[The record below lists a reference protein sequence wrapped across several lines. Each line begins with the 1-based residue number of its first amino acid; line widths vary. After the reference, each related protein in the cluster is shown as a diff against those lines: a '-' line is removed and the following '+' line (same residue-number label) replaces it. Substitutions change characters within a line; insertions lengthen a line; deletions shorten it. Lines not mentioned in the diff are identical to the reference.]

1 MNRFNEPDTSRE
13 KGQDRDVRPNWYDT
27 LRREPG
33 QMSKEPTLAQMRKI
47 KEEST
52 MKHAYAPTRNKGR
65 MAIGAIV
72 AAGVVFGGVWGAS
85 SAGWLD
91 NGTPNVA
98 QTQGIGQV
106 QNAPGS
112 GGSNAGGA
120 VGGGQTDEEKEVV
133 IAAEAA
139 AEAEARKVAETFKRE
154 DLTVTQE
161 QLDVFKSEFRS
172 GDDDGAGI
180 VKWIER
186 RQKEL
191 SPYAENEFLA
201 IYFNNQ
207 AGNIPYE
214 AAINTDSEL
223 SVDHVQMTMR
233 ELEKAN
239 ERVTQVTFDYTL
251 DIIFSSGRDL
261 LPMKGSIRMQNGE
274 DGWKVLKDTPQK
286 ASYLELYKLARP
298 NVADGE

>member
-1 MNRFNEPDTSRE
+1 MNRFNEPDNSRQ

-27 LRREPG
+27 LSREPG

-52 MKHAYAPTRNKGR
+52 MKHTYVPARNKGK

-72 AAGVVFGGVWGAS
+72 AAGIIFGGVLGAN

-91 NGTPNVA
+91 GGTPNA
-98 QTQGIGQV
+98 APTQIAGQT

-120 VGGGQTDEEKEVV
+120 VGGGQTEEQKAL
-133 IAAEAA
+133 IAGEAA
-139 AEAEARKVAETFKRE
+139 AEAEARQMAETFKRE
-154 DLTVTQE
+154 DLTVTQA
-161 QLDVFKSEFRS
+161 QLDVFKSEFQS

-186 RQKEL
+186 RQGEL
-191 SPYAENEFLA
+191 SPYAENEFLT

-233 ELEKAN
+233 ELEKAG

-251 DIIFSSGRDL
+251 DIVFSNGRDP
-261 LPMKGSIRMQNGE
+261 LPMKGAIRMQNGE

-286 ASYLELYKLARP
+286 ASYLELYKLAWP
-298 NVADGE
+298 NPTDGE